1 MDGYISHLH
10 GWLNFCLAIK
20 CRVPKKPP
28 ETPWGS
34 DKSGTQPFLL
44 GDHHPKKVGPTESR
58 KKSMY
63 VLYVFFLSFFNFPPP
78 GCVLWKTNNQSCKKK
93 WYVFFP
99 YYPTFFLG
107 CYIVTSFNVLALWP
121 KGPNVRQLY
130 EKLKSI
136 QRLTVRALRLTNQR
150 FV

>member
-1 MDGYISHLH
+1 MGIFPTYMDGWIFVWQLNVGYQKNLPKPH
-10 GWLNFCLAIK
+10 GDPIRAAHNLSYLAITI
-20 CRVPKKPP
+20 PKRWAQQNH
-28 ETPWGS
+28 E
-34 DKSGTQPFLL
+34 
-44 GDHHPKKVGPTESR
+44 R
-58 KKSMY
+58 KACMY
-63 VLYVFFLSFFNFPPP
+63 VCSQFFQFLPLP